1 VNSQDTP
8 IAWDLVLMLTLLIGA
23 IAALMIAL
31 A

>member
-1 VNSQDTP
+1 VNSQDTS
-8 IAWDLVLMLTLLIGA
+8 IAWDLVLMLTLLVGA